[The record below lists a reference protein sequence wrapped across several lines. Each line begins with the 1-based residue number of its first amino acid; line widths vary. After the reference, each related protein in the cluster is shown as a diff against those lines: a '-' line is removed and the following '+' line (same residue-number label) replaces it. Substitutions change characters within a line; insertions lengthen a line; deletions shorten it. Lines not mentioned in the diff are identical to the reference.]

1 MKQQRKCNDLTLRA
15 NDWKVGK
22 KKKKRYR
29 KKTQSRAKPEN
40 LCFLSVFPQCFAKH
54 VYEIQ
59 KIPNP
64 SLLMLLFSLKNIIF
78 A

>member
-1 MKQQRKCNDLTLRA
+1 MKQQRKCNYLDLRA

-22 KKKKRYR
+22 KKKKIKEKNSKQNKSR
-29 KKTQSRAKPEN
+29 K
-40 LCFLSVFPQCFAKH
+40 SVFSECFAKH